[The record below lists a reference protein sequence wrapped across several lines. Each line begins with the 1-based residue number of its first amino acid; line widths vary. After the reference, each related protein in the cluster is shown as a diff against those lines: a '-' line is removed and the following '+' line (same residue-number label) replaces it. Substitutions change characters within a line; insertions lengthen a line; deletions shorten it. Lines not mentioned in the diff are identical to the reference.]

1 LVTYQTSRDAQ
12 HLSKP
17 VESAEE
23 ALKSQR
29 ESDDSRTTVKKS
41 IEDKDTRATLRP
53 ELDPRMPRGVRASH
67 PGPDP
72 NDPAVNRRVHC
83 DPASAVNCPGLA
95 ILTKEMAEFVQPA
108 VNRMLPEN
116 RVDRYQKEIDYE
128 GVAFVLEGKAKEL
141 YVINPGGDQRM
152 AYKGFKPS
160 PEEPAEVSALA
171 REGVFLRAPGS
182 FQMPID
188 WYRSLIKW
196 GDTCTEAAVRRAAWY
211 PESYVGLLSSGRALA
226 LRVIAL
232 PPEADLTWLNGTRL
246 ADGCKPFDLVAKE
259 MLERG
264 HTGVSEGLKAAFFHS
279 VNVKK
284 SYWVGTDEKY
294 HWSDPTPEK
303 KSRKAPV
310 EESPQPQPV
319 VSKRDEDCK
328 TGLML
333 LHASEPSGLATD
345 AQDKSAGRGRR
356 RIWEEEGKRVGRQTH
371 QQSWKS
377 KEKGQPSSPGS
388 SLATPIKLEGGV
400 KDRGKWYNPTHLD
413 KRSYQ
418 PVFFQ
423 PYLFGSFHEALWY
436 CYEEVVL
443 ASLFT
448 RKTQGRTPYTR
459 IFDRL
464 AMAARSNQRGRT
476 SDLAR
481 LNGVVRQLA
490 CGMIVGAGDVLRE
503 NPVGQTVV
511 PHNGVLTMLTLYVIW
526 WHENKHH
533 PPPLGDQFDFSGLA
547 QAVKR
552 RTRPPEPPEPPA
564 PWPQPPW
571 RSGNVERMYP
581 NSEVWDGDKGSTAND
596 LWRVPRRCPQAQGKK
611 QPLLPKPGIK
621 WAMPQVQRPCPRL
634 ATGTNIT
641 QVQMN
646 VGHSSQSVMLQPEA
660 GSGRRQQQWGAGNGA
675 FGPKANRLV
684 PGAAAVP
691 VAETEAEQGGL
702 SNCVEDLQGEDWD
715 EVMAMLEH
723 NQEPAWGSKAVGDN
737 PENPLIFMPA
747 QGWGG
752 HRSPPPD
759 PPCSPPSMR
768 REQTEAADM
777 EKAIIQSET
786 EQRLEE
792 ARRQYH
798 RQQRQLIW
806 VTAIRRSALEED
818 ERKRRVA
825 AKEEATLK
833 EAMQASYESEKLE
846 RKLAAVSLWQEG
858 LVRAEQQ
865 RTEKQRQRT
874 PPDRQQQASASSQ
887 RSADAA
893 VVRQS
898 AAEEEERRLRVAT
911 KEDADMARAIQASHD
926 SEQRERGWETIR
938 RQADSRPDQQE
949 QQYVEVQRLRS
960 SSSQPGPS
968 GSHPQR
974 SADAAAVAAEIRCDD
989 LRAAIR
995 KRGGGTARRCRRRV
1009 RGVYTFGKRG

>member
-1 LVTYQTSRDAQ
+1 MATYHSPRDAQ
-12 HLSKP
+12 HQKIP

-188 WYRSLIKW
+188 WYLSLIKW

-388 SLATPIKLEGGV
+388 SLATPIKLEEGV

-621 WAMPQVQRPCPRL
+621 WAMPPVQRPCPGR
-634 ATGTNIT
+634 N
-641 QVQMN
+641 
-646 VGHSSQSVMLQPEA
+646 QSVI
-660 GSGRRQQQWGAGNGA
+660 G
-675 FGPKANRLV
+675 
-684 PGAAAVP
+684 
-691 VAETEAEQGGL
+691 
-702 SNCVEDLQGEDWD
+702 
-715 EVMAMLEH
+715 
-723 NQEPAWGSKAVGDN
+723 
-737 PENPLIFMPA
+737 
-747 QGWGG
+747 
-752 HRSPPPD
+752 
-759 PPCSPPSMR
+759 
-768 REQTEAADM
+768 
-777 EKAIIQSET
+777 
-786 EQRLEE
+786 
-792 ARRQYH
+792 
-798 RQQRQLIW
+798 
-806 VTAIRRSALEED
+806 
-818 ERKRRVA
+818 
-825 AKEEATLK
+825 
-833 EAMQASYESEKLE
+833 
-846 RKLAAVSLWQEG
+846 
-858 LVRAEQQ
+858 
-865 RTEKQRQRT
+865 
-874 PPDRQQQASASSQ
+874 
-887 RSADAA
+887 
-893 VVRQS
+893 
-898 AAEEEERRLRVAT
+898 
-911 KEDADMARAIQASHD
+911 
-926 SEQRERGWETIR
+926 
-938 RQADSRPDQQE
+938 
-949 QQYVEVQRLRS
+949 
-960 SSSQPGPS
+960 
-968 GSHPQR
+968 
-974 SADAAAVAAEIRCDD
+974 VAAEFGDKYANSCGF
-989 LRAAIR
+989 R
-995 KRGGGTARRCRRRV
+995 KRARTYAEAIMTYHSDQEAEGEAEESRGLMTHLPVAIKPLARRATEQQSTLQVAAVEIVVAATSAVMALSSVAVVSHVARLARAYLV
-1009 RGVYTFGKRG
+1009 PTAIPSTSTLEENVGVSRHEAAWICLLFDKAPDIALRYHCLALRELQP